1 MILRRVIEHVKT
13 QHWTAIWI
21 DLVIVILGVFIGI
34 QVSNWNSERADR
46 SAEKRHLEEIAE
58 DLRADIAIF
67 DKIEK
72 SALQRISSVDTILG
86 ETRGISRP
94 SRLKFSSG
102 DVYDIPVGIPVQPSE
117 RNILITHA
125 NLVRISDGNRTGFE
139 ALIGAGGMQSIRD
152 RKIARQIQKYY
163 ADMDDLISIQ
173 NMLRVIRND
182 GVKIGYPL
190 GLSTFTEMDENKL
203 IAVVRGNAEY
213 SSYLR
218 TVREWAA
225 IHLGDT
231 KAQKQQAL
239 ALLADINKYL
249 GKNGSESP

>member
-1 MILRRVIEHVKT
+1 MLLRRVIEHVKT

-21 DLVIVILGVFIGI
+21 DLLIVILGVFIGT

-46 SAEKRHLEEIAE
+46 SAERRHLEEIAE

-67 DKIEK
+67 EKIEK

-102 DVYDIPVGIPVQPSE
+102 DVYDIPIGIPVQPYD

-125 NLVRISDGNRTGFE
+125 NLVRISEGNRTGYD
-139 ALIGAGGMQSIRD
+139 ALIGAGGMQSIRN
-152 RKIARQIQKYY
+152 RKIGRQIQKYY

-182 GVKIGYPL
+182 GVKIGYSL
-190 GLSTFTEMDENKL
+190 GLSTFTEMDEQKL
-203 IAVVRGNAEY
+203 ISVVRGNVAY
-213 SSYLR
+213 SAYLR

-239 ALLADINKYL
+239 ALLADIDKYL
-249 GKNGSESP
+249 GKKGSENP

>member
-1 MILRRVIEHVKT
+1 M
-13 QHWTAIWI
+13 
-21 DLVIVILGVFIGI
+21 
-34 QVSNWNSERADR
+34 
-46 SAEKRHLEEIAE
+46 
-58 DLRADIAIF
+58 
-67 DKIEK
+67 
-72 SALQRISSVDTILG
+72 QRISSVDTILG

-94 SRLKFSSG
+94 GRLKFSSG
-102 DVYDIPVGIPVQPSE
+102 DVYDIPIGIPVQPSD

-125 NLVRISDGNRTGFE
+125 NLVRISEGNRTGYD
-139 ALIGAGGMQSIRD
+139 ALIGAGGMQSIRN
-152 RKIARQIQKYY
+152 RKIGRQIQKYY

-182 GVKIGYPL
+182 GVKIGYSL
-190 GLSTFTEMDENKL
+190 GLSTFTEMDEQKL

-231 KAQKQQAL
+231 EAQKQQAL
-239 ALLADINKYL
+239 ALLADIDKYM
-249 GKNGSESP
+249 GKKGSESP

>member
-21 DLVIVILGVFIGI
+21 DLLIVILGVFIGT

-46 SAEKRHLEEIAE
+46 SAERRHLEEIAE

-102 DVYDIPVGIPVQPSE
+102 DVYDIPVGIPVQPSD

-125 NLVRISDGNRTGFE
+125 NLVRISEGNRTGYD
-139 ALIGAGGMQSIRD
+139 ALIGAGGMQSIRN
-152 RKIARQIQKYY
+152 RKIGRQIQKYY

-182 GVKIGYPL
+182 GVKIGYSL
-190 GLSTFTEMDENKL
+190 GLSTFTEMDEQKL

-213 SSYLR
+213 SAYLR

-231 KAQKQQAL
+231 EAQKQQAL
-239 ALLADINKYL
+239 ALLADIDKYL
-249 GKNGSESP
+249 GKKGSESP

>member
-1 MILRRVIEHVKT
+1 MILRRVIQHVKN
-13 QHWTAIWI
+13 QEWTAIWI
-21 DLVIVILGVFIGI
+21 DLVIVVVGVFIGI
-34 QVSNWNSERADR
+34 QVANWNEDRASR
-46 SAEKRHLEEIAE
+46 NAEARHLEEIAE

-67 DKIEK
+67 EKIER
-72 SALQRISSVDTILG
+72 SALLRISSVDTILG

-102 DVYDIPVGIPVQPSE
+102 DIYDIPAGISIQPSD

-139 ALIGAGGMQSIRD
+139 ALIGAGGMQSIRN
-152 RKIARQIQKYY
+152 RKIGRQIQKYY

-173 NMLRVIRND
+173 HMLRVIRND
-182 GVKIGYPL
+182 GTKIGYPL
-190 GLSTFTEMDENKL
+190 GLSTFAEMDENKV
-203 IAVVRGNAEY
+203 IGIVRGNAAY

-231 KAQKQQAL
+231 TIQKKQAL
-239 ALLADINKYL
+239 ILLADIDKYL
-249 GKNGSESP
+249 GKNRSESQ